1 MPFVIGIDGGG
12 TGCRAVLA
20 DMSGK
25 PLGTGRAG
33 AANIMTGFDA
43 ARKSIVAATEAA
55 ICDAALDPQL
65 IVETSAFLGLA
76 GANIGDYSNRIS
88 DMLPFRQCRIATDA
102 EISMQGAIGDG
113 DGVVAIIGTGS
124 VFVCRLNNI
133 VRTAGGWGFTV
144 GDLGSGARLGRALLQ
159 ETLLVYD
166 RIHEGSELTRKVLAK
181 FEHSPQTLVE
191 YAHTALP
198 GEFGTFAPLIFEQA
212 EKQDPIARRL
222 VDRAVS
228 DLEETLDALI
238 SDNDLPICM
247 LGGLGEVYRDLLS
260 ARFRGRV
267 RPPLGDAASGALAL
281 ALKHFG
287 SKAGQS
293 L

>member
-43 ARKSIVAATEAA
+43 ARKSIIAAAEAA
-55 ICDAALDPQL
+55 IADAGLDRQV
-65 IVETSAFLGLA
+65 IEEASAFLGLA
-76 GANIGDYSNRIS
+76 GANIGDYSSRIS
-88 DMLPFRQCRIATDA
+88 DILPFRQSRIATDA

-124 VFVCRLNNI
+124 VFVCRLNNV
-133 VRTAGGWGFTV
+133 VRTVGGWGFTV

-159 ETLLVYD
+159 ESLLAYD
-166 RIHEGSELTRKVLAK
+166 GIHEGSELTRRVLAN
-181 FEHSPQTLVE
+181 FEDSPQTLVE

-198 GEFGTFAPLIFEQA
+198 GEFGKFAPLVFELA
-212 EKQDPIARRL
+212 GKQDPIAMRL
-222 VDRAVS
+222 VGRAVS

-247 LGGLGEVYRDLLS
+247 LGGLGGVYRDLLGE
-260 ARFRGRV
+260 RFRIRV
-267 RPPLGDAASGALAL
+267 RPPRGDAASGALAL
-281 ALKHFG
+281 AVKHFG
-287 SKAGQS
+287 SEAGES
-293 L
+293 A

>member
-25 PLGTGRAG
+25 PLGAGRAG

-43 ARKSIVAATEAA
+43 AVENITVAAQAAAADAGLEAQV
-55 ICDAALDPQL
+55 IG
-65 IVETSAFLGLA
+65 ETSAFLGLA
-76 GANIGDYSNRIS
+76 GANIGDYSNRMSGI
-88 DMLPFRQCRIATDA
+88 LPFRQCRIATDA
-102 EISMQGAIGDG
+102 EISMQGAIGDD

-124 VFVCRLNNI
+124 VFVCRRNNV
-133 VRTAGGWGFTV
+133 VRTVGGWGFTV

-159 ETLLVYD
+159 EALLAYD
-166 RIHEGSELTRKVLAK
+166 GIHEGSELTRRVLAK

-198 GEFGTFAPLIFEQA
+198 GEFGAFAPLVFELA
-212 EKQDPIARRL
+212 ERQDPIARKL

-228 DLEETLDALI
+228 DLEETLDALT
-238 SDNDLPICM
+238 SGNDLPICM

-260 ARFRGRV
+260 ERFRIRV
-267 RPPLGDAASGALAL
+267 RPPRGDAASGALAL
-281 ALKHFG
+281 AVKHFG
-287 SKAGQS
+287 DKTDRSA
-293 L
+293 